1 MLIFALGI
9 LIDKLQEEILTWPEA
24 TAEQHLFGGINFRI
38 NNGRDTGIEMGHVHG
53 DHLNDLSFPMQ
64 IRNNLVNTGC
74 ISAHH
79 VLSQSG
85 WVSYWIKNEND
96 ITAV

>member
-1 MLIFALGI
+1 MLIFALSI
-9 LIDKLQEEILTWPEA
+9 VIDKLQEEILMWLEA

-38 NNGRDTGIEMGHVHG
+38 NNGRDTGIEIGHVRG

-74 ISAHH
+74 DGSHNKINFEDEKDLMWQDNKD
-79 VLSQSG
+79 V
-85 WVSYWIKNEND
+85 
-96 ITAV
+96 